1 MSVYPGPQQSV
12 LRRIAAVRRRPR
24 PATWPAPQQFGP
36 LEVPPYLRRP
46 EGPLEAPP
54 ATRQAGWPTL
64 RPGTFEPP
72 APVVPP
78 IEVPEGETGFAGI
91 PRGGG
96 PFADVEG
103 LPPSVVGRDNPVLR
117 QLADDVVAGRM
128 TTAQAAE
135 KWRAYKFTAPLMK
148 LLGSLFQ
155 GDGPGQ
161 LR

>member
-78 IEVPEGETGFAGI
+78 IEVP
-91 PRGGG
+91 
-96 PFADVEG
+96 VEG